1 MAVRQPHLRLH
12 TIRAGAHQGRMEAEG
27 GKMDLV
33 VAAILDMVGVHE
45 GEADTMIGDLSMIG
59 V

>member
-1 MAVRQPHLRLH
+1 
-12 TIRAGAHQGRMEAEG
+12 MEAEG
-27 GKMDLV
+27 GRMDLV

-45 GEADTMIGDLSMIG
+45 GEADTMTGDHSMIG

>member
-27 GKMDLV
+27 GRMDLV

-45 GEADTMIGDLSMIG
+45 GEADTMTGDHSMIG